1 MIAWVRRHMA
11 VKLLLLI
18 FLVGV
23 VPYAAILAYTLV
35 SEEKLYTEHFYD
47 EQQGRMAQVA
57 ADVGNHMAQL
67 YRELH
72 FLAGSVVMDDLLIND
87 LDRRV
92 ASLLERYK
100 AVYDLDFSLLALG
113 LDGRVIASTEVMQ
126 TGKPYIRYRAFE
138 SAVGHTSPYQADE
151 NTFLLEVPVRAALGS
166 DRIIGYLVMEY
177 RTANL
182 QRFNLEGPSA
192 STLLFNPETRHSI
205 GGPLPP
211 FTVEGQTGTVESKRS
226 VWFYRALAPQLS
238 GWYVGYHMDRALQR
252 SLIDD
257 LNRLLTLLLLF
268 GVGMIAAAAFWF
280 SRRIVAPLGALQRQA
295 SDMVRTGQYSLPV
308 ASGRTDEI
316 GQLAQAFNAMAGDI
330 RQAFEA
336 LERENVFR
344 LQRLTQMIALF
355 HRLMETEEESACL
368 KTALT
373 ELKMLAPEYNVRFA
387 RAGAPKS
394 MPTLFVYDFEHET
407 LKYYGSLI
415 LPEGLAEEEQA
426 FFRAVASMIAARIG
440 QIRAYNRLRRDSAAK
455 TAFISHL
462 SHDLRTPLHAILSQT
477 QFLVGYGRLEA
488 GALERIGGIEH
499 AAQQL
504 LGMVN
509 DLLDLARL
517 DAGKYEPELE
527 TLRTAEIADMF
538 DEVGALL
545 APLAE
550 QKGVALLLPESVPD
564 TTVVAD
570 RRFLRQ
576 ILLNLLSN
584 AVKFT
589 DSGSVTCAFDTT
601 ESVLCLRVQ
610 DTGRGMAA
618 ETLKHVF
625 EPFVQSE
632 KTDRARGG
640 SGLGLALSRRYAQ
653 HIGAELTLSSDG
665 VGRGS
670 TARLCLTTL

>member
-1 MIAWVRRHMA
+1 MIGWIRRHMA
-11 VKLLLLI
+11 AKLLLLI
-18 FLVGV
+18 FLIGV

-47 EQQGRMAQVA
+47 EHQGRMAQVVS
-57 ADVGNHMAQL
+57 DVEDHIEQL

-100 AVYDLDFSLLALG
+100 GVYDLDITLLALG
-113 LDGRVIASTEVMQ
+113 LNGRVVAATDVAL
-126 TGKPYIRYRAFE
+126 TGKPYARYRAFE
-138 SAVGHTSPYQADE
+138 RAVGQSAPVQADDGLL
-151 NTFLLEVPVRAALGS
+151 LLEVPVHAALGAE
-166 DRIIGYLVMEY
+166 RVIGYLVMEY
-177 RTANL
+177 KTANL
-182 QRFNLEGPSA
+182 QRFNLEGAPA
-192 STLLFNPETRHSI
+192 SSFFVNTETGSTI
-205 GGPLPP
+205 GGTLPP
-211 FTVEGQTGTVESKRS
+211 FRVEGLKGVVEKKRTL
-226 VWFYRALAPQLS
+226 WLYRSLAPQLA
-238 GWYVGYHMDRALQR
+238 GWYVVYHLDRALQR
-252 SLIDD
+252 SLIGD
-257 LNRLLTLLLLF
+257 LNRLLSLMLIF
-268 GVGMIAAAAFWF
+268 GVGVIAAAAFWF

-295 SDMVRTGQYSLPV
+295 SDMVRTRQYSLPV
-308 ASGRTDEI
+308 DSGRTDEI
-316 GQLAQAFNAMAGDI
+316 GQLAQAFNAMAEDI
-330 RQAFEA
+330 RRAFEA

-368 KTALT
+368 KTALS

-387 RAGAPKS
+387 RAGAAKA

-477 QFLVGYGRLEA
+477 QFLVGYGKLEA

-527 TLRTAEIADMF
+527 TLQTTEISEMF
-538 DEVGALL
+538 DEVGTLL

-550 QKGVALLLPESVPD
+550 QKGVALLLPASVPD
-564 TTVVAD
+564 ATVVAD

-576 ILLNLLSN
+576 IILNLLSN

-589 DSGSVTCAFDTT
+589 DSGSVICRFDTT

-610 DTGRGMAA
+610 DTGRGMTA

-632 KTDRARGG
+632 ETDRARGG

>member
-35 SEEKLYTEHFYD
+35 SEEKLYTERFYD

-57 ADVGNHMAQL
+57 ADVEHHIAQL

-126 TGKPYIRYRAFE
+126 TGKPYARYRAFE

-151 NTFLLEVPVRAALGS
+151 KTLLLDVPVRAAMGS

-192 STLLFNPETRHSI
+192 STLLFNPETQYSI
-205 GGPLPP
+205 GGALPP

-308 ASGRTDEI
+308 DSGRTDEI

-373 ELKMLAPEYNVRFA
+373 ELKTLAPEYNVRFA
-387 RAGAPKS
+387 RAGASKA

-477 QFLVGYGRLEA
+477 QFLVGYGQLEA

-527 TLRTAEIADMF
+527 TLQTAEIAEMF

-550 QKGVALLLPESVPD
+550 QKGVTLLLPESVPD

-576 ILLNLLSN
+576 IILNLLSN

-589 DSGSVTCAFDTT
+589 DSGSITCGFDTA
-601 ESVLCLRVQ
+601 ESVLCLRVE
-610 DTGRGMAA
+610 DTGRGMTA

-632 KTDRARGG
+632 KRDRARGG

-653 HIGAELTLSSDG
+653 HIGAELTLASDG

>member
-1 MIAWVRRHMA
+1 
-11 VKLLLLI
+11 
-18 FLVGV
+18 
-23 VPYAAILAYTLV
+23 
-35 SEEKLYTEHFYD
+35 
-47 EQQGRMAQVA
+47 
-57 ADVGNHMAQL
+57 
-67 YRELH
+67 
-72 FLAGSVVMDDLLIND
+72 
-87 LDRRV
+87 
-92 ASLLERYK
+92 
-100 AVYDLDFSLLALG
+100 
-113 LDGRVIASTEVMQ
+113 
-126 TGKPYIRYRAFE
+126 
-138 SAVGHTSPYQADE
+138 
-151 NTFLLEVPVRAALGS
+151 
-166 DRIIGYLVMEY
+166 
-177 RTANL
+177 
-182 QRFNLEGPSA
+182 
-192 STLLFNPETRHSI
+192 
-205 GGPLPP
+205 
-211 FTVEGQTGTVESKRS
+211 
-226 VWFYRALAPQLS
+226 
-238 GWYVGYHMDRALQR
+238 
-252 SLIDD
+252 
-257 LNRLLTLLLLF
+257 
-268 GVGMIAAAAFWF
+268 
-280 SRRIVAPLGALQRQA
+280 
-295 SDMVRTGQYSLPV
+295 MVRTGQYSLPV

-488 GALERIGGIEH
+488 GALERIGGFEH